1 MYMETSKD
9 LQCMEIK
16 HLLNYSPTMI
26 VRLQVPAAVGSL
38 LRHTAKIQM
47 DWILQKTK
55 ALRKLLGQSQRKD
68 RLMVVSIRKWAKL
81 KKKTASETKEEWQE
95 HNAKSIERLGRFWGI
110 FEKSLNEKKNTP

>member
-1 MYMETSKD
+1 MYIETSKD

-26 VRLQVPAAVGSL
+26 VRLQVPAVVGSL
-38 LRHTAKIQM
+38 LGHTAKIQM

-68 RLMVVSIRKWAKL
+68 RLMVVSIRK
-81 KKKTASETKEEWQE
+81 
-95 HNAKSIERLGRFWGI
+95 
-110 FEKSLNEKKNTP
+110 